1 MSDYNKGLF
10 KSWVPKPVQLL
21 LILLFTTVIMSV
33 NPVNTG
39 NISMMVSDLG
49 TMPEYLMMANFASF
63 IGMATSMPLVLRVKM
78 RFRTKEIMI
87 FSLAVTALLS
97 FVIGTTTVPEIIVAA
112 SFLMGFFKMFMMM
125 EFILPLM
132 FILSPD
138 GKRGKFYAVF
148 YPFSIIAGNISGYY
162 LAKLAYHT
170 TWQYPHLLTAGLCL
184 ILMMITVI
192 FQHNQRFARKMPFSQ
207 IDWLSIV
214 LFAATFMFMAFFLSF
229 GKTLDWFEAPNIRI
243 AFWGTVICFLLL
255 TLRQL
260 SLKRSYISFGIFTKS
275 NVQSGLLMLLFT
287 GVFLGAGTLQNTFT
301 VGILGYDMIT
311 NASLN
316 MMMVPGVLQ
325 AGVVAFYWFK
335 NERPLKMFVFSGF
348 AAFFLNSVMM
358 YFMMVPELNYES
370 WLLPMILKGYGLGT
384 LFIAVWFYTLDRLE
398 MEPMLQ
404 AIGLILVFRSFVATA
419 VFSSFFSWL
428 QYRFQWESVNNLAVY
443 LDGNLRSTQ
452 SALAGY
458 KNLQVNAIL
467 VANKKIY
474 GLIAIAAVGMMIYVL
489 QHHFGKLRFTRF
501 RWTKARFTGSSRR
514 RKNADKKILR
524 ERVEE
529 IEDAAGS
536 FL

>member
-10 KSWVPKPVQLL
+10 KNWVPKPVQLL
-21 LILLFTTVIMSV
+21 LILIFTIVIMSV

-39 NISMMVSDLG
+39 NISMMVGDLG
-49 TMPEYLMMANFASF
+49 TMPEYLMMANFVSV

-87 FSLAVTALLS
+87 VSLGVTAILS
-97 FVIGTTTVPEIIVAA
+97 FVIGTTQEPEIIIAA
-112 SFLMGFFKMFMMM
+112 SLLMGFFKMFMMM

-138 GKRGKFYAVF
+138 GKRGRFYAIF
-148 YPFSIIAGNISGYY
+148 YPFSIITGNIAGYY

-184 ILMMITVI
+184 ILIMIVVI

-229 GKTLDWFEAPNIRI
+229 GKTLNWFESQNIRI
-243 AFWGTVICFLLL
+243 SFWGTLISFVLLA
-255 TLRQL
+255 LRQL
-260 SLKRSYISFGIFTKS
+260 SLKRSYISFGIFTKT
-275 NVQSGLLMLLFT
+275 NVQSGLVMLLFT

-301 VGILGYDMIT
+301 IGILGYDMIT

-316 MMMVPGVLQ
+316 MMMVPGVFL
-325 AGVVAFYWFK
+325 AGIVAFYWFK
-335 NERPLKMFVFSGF
+335 NERLVKMFVFSGF

-358 YFMMVPELNYES
+358 YFMMATELNYES
-370 WLLPMILKGYGLGT
+370 WLLPMILKGYGLGA
-384 LFIAVWFYTLDRLE
+384 LFIAVWFYTLDKLE
-398 MEPMLQ
+398 MESMLQ

-443 LDGNLRSTQ
+443 LDGNLMSPQ
-452 SALAGY
+452 AALAGY
-458 KNLQVNAIL
+458 KNIQLNAIL

-474 GLIAIAAVGMMIYVL
+474 GLISIAGIGMMIYVL

-501 RWTKARFTGSSRR
+501 RWTKARFNGASRR
-514 RKNADKKILR
+514 RKKANQQMLR

-529 IEDAAGS
+529 LEDAAGS